1 MFDICLTYTGNAATG
16 ITLSS
21 KISHYFI
28 IKKQFTPKDSAAS
41 MLAKLTTYKY

>member
-1 MFDICLTYTGNAATG
+1 MFDVYRDAPTG
-16 ITLSS
+16 IILSS

-41 MLAKLTTYKY
+41 MLANLTTHKF